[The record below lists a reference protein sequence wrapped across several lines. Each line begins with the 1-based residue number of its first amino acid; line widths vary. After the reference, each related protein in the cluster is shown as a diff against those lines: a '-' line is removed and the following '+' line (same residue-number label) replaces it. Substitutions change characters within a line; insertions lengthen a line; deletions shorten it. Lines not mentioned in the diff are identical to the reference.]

1 MLFLMLC
8 VQHKSLFI
16 NLFMNSATIYIH
28 SIYVQDGKNH
38 SIINN
43 KDISYSDDYY
53 KNTPF
58 SCKNFS
64 YCKTLVFLL

>member
-1 MLFLMLC
+1 MSYTYAFFNALC
-8 VQHKSLFI
+8 SAQVFSI

-43 KDISYSDDYY
+43 KDISYSDDYW
-53 KNTPF
+53 KNT
-58 SCKNFS
+58 
-64 YCKTLVFLL
+64 FLCLIQLNSLNII